1 MLSPSYMF
9 VCVCVR
15 VCVHVF
21 MSSSAVCVCLLTCI
35 HVCVCG
41 CVCVCVCVCA
51 LVSQT
56 MVNELW
62 YVEELDILALALQG
76 SMRTHK
82 FNLTCLQPDWVS
94 TI

>member
-1 MLSPSYMF
+1 MGGWVRVLTT
-9 VCVCVR
+9 VCVRVYVR
-15 VCVHVF
+15 VCVHV
-21 MSSSAVCVCLLTCI
+21 
-35 HVCVCG
+35 HVG
-41 CVCVCVCVCA
+41 LFGA
-51 LVSQT
+51 LQT